1 MLLFGFIPD
10 TSYGKGPSK
19 CFENAL
25 CVLKIQDN
33 MVEGKLNIQSL
44 LVFYTHTCENTHI
57 YRNRHQRKK
66 MVYSPGYL
74 KGT

>member
-25 CVLKIQDN
+25 CVLKMWDN
-33 MVEGKLNIQSL
+33 MVEGKLIQSL
-44 LVFYTHTCENTHI
+44 LVFYTHTCENTHV

-74 KGT
+74 KDI